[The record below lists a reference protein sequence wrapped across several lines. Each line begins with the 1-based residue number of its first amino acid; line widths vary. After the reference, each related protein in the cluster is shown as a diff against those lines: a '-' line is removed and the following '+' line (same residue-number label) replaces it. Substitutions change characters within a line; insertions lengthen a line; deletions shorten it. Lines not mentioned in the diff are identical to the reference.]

1 MFSYGLGV
9 PRDHVLAFGWIEK
22 AAMSGNRRAEY
33 NLGKMYRDGVGTEAS
48 LEMAVDWYRRSAE
61 QGYAKAQASLA
72 RRYAHGE
79 GVVQDMVAALFWM
92 TIAADQ
98 GLPRA
103 QVGRTDLSTDMSA
116 ADIAAAR
123 QRIIE
128 WKAVADYSRSFV
140 LRG

>member
-1 MFSYGLGV
+1 
-9 PRDHVLAFGWIEK
+9 
-22 AAMSGNRRAEY
+22 
-33 NLGKMYRDGVGTEAS
+33 MYRDGVGTEAS

-61 QGYAKAQASLA
+61 QGYTKAQASLA

-103 QVGRTDLSTDMSA
+103 QVGRADLSTDMSA

-128 WKAVADYSRSFV
+128 WKAGAD
-140 LRG
+140 